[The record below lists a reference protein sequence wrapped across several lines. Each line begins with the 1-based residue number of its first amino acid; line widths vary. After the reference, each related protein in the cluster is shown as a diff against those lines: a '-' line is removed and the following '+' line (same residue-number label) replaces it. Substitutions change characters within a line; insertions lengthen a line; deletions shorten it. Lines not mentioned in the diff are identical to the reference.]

1 MPEGPMMS
9 NAEIMLETKCMTLV
23 KLSSP
28 MLQEPSIRK
37 TTSALAP
44 LHTGVKQRKERKS
57 MPEEQNRHNSTRGFH
72 QCQVE
77 EVSKR

>member
-1 MPEGPMMS
+1 MTS
-9 NAEIMLETKCMTLV
+9 KAEITLETKCITLV

-44 LHTGVKQRKERKS
+44 LHTGGERQKERRLNATR
-57 MPEEQNRHNSTRGFH
+57 PNSTCGF
-72 QCQVE
+72 QRQRE
-77 EVSKR
+77 GG